1 MPAGFWNMRLIL
13 WRVVAR
19 GRRAGGG
26 YCEGREYWTD
36 NRGCNLRNV
45 NVEIMMIGNDERH
58 SLSNE
63 LLVADFDAFDEILAA

>member
-1 MPAGFWNMRLIL
+1 MRLIL

-36 NRGCNLRNV
+36 NRGCNLRNL